1 MTLSMYPL
9 NPPRSIALIG
19 VACGLGGADA
29 GPAGAPAALRGLGL
43 TAVARRLDLP
53 AAWQTDIAPASSK
66 RDALPGLLRNV
77 ADAVAASLDAGE
89 LPVVIGGDHAIAAG
103 AWRGVGRAIG
113 EPPGLLWI
121 DAHLDA
127 HTPATSP
134 SGNPHGMPLA
144 ALFGHGDS
152 GMTSVSGPTLDP
164 ARVAVFAARD
174 WEAPE
179 RALLD
184 ALGVAVFDQAAIGRL
199 GLEAALAQAMAV
211 VGRRGVFGITVD
223 MDAFDPR
230 DAPGVACPTPG
241 GPPAGELLAAL
252 RRLGRRPN
260 CIAVEIAEYH
270 PGRDVAGQTG
280 RLVGELLESLLAPDA
295 GELKDWEHTSGARN
309 YHPLPV
315 VLARGEGS
323 LLWDVDGNRYVDMMA
338 AYSAVSF
345 GHAHPRLVAAMNSQV
360 RRLAVTSRAFHNDR
374 LPAFLRRLTELTGF
388 ERALP
393 MNTGAEAVET
403 ALKAARKWGHKI
415 KGIPDGQAEIIACAG
430 NFHGRTIAAVG
441 LSTEAAYRDGFGP
454 FPPGLLQIPYGDAD
468 ALAAAITPNTA
479 AFLVEPIQCEGGI
492 IVPPAGYLASCAET
506 CRRERVLLIADEVQT
521 GLGRTGR
528 LLACDHEDVQPDG
541 VCLGKALGGGLYP
554 VSAFLSGEELMS
566 VFRPGDH
573 GSTFGGNALA
583 AAVAMEALETL
594 IDERLVERAEALGRH
609 LQARLRALDT
619 PAVAA
624 VRGRGLLA
632 GIEIATGHGSARE
645 VAEALARRGVLTKD
659 THGTVIRLAP
669 ALNIPEELLDWA
681 LDRVAEVLGGRS
693 GRRVRVA

>member
-1 MTLSMYPL
+1 MTLSMHPL

-29 GPAGAPAALRGLGL
+29 GPADAPAALRRLGL

-53 AAWQTDIAPASSK
+53 AAWQPDIVPTAG
-66 RDALPGLLRNV
+66 RDALPALLRQV
-77 ADAVAASLDAGE
+77 ADAVAGRLDAGE

-103 AWRGVGRAIG
+103 TWRGVGRALG

-144 ALFGHGDS
+144 ALFGRGEP
-152 GMTSVSGPTLDP
+152 GMTAIPGPALDP
-164 ARVAVFAARD
+164 ERVAVFAARD

-184 ALGVAVFDQAAIGRL
+184 ELGVAVFDQAAIDRH
-199 GLEAALAQAMAV
+199 GLDAALARAMTV
-211 VGRRGVFGITVD
+211 VGRGGVFGITVD
-223 MDAFDPR
+223 LDAFDPA

-241 GPPAGELLAAL
+241 GPPAGELLSAL
-252 RRLGRRPN
+252 RRLACRPD
-260 CIAVEIAEYH
+260 CIAIEIAEYH
-270 PGRDVAGQTG
+270 PGRDVAEQTG
-280 RLVGELLESLLAPDA
+280 RLVGELLESLLAREA
-295 GELKDWEHTSGARN
+295 GELKGWEREAGARN
-309 YHPLPV
+309 YDPLPV

-323 LLWDVDGNRYVDMMA
+323 LLWDVEGNRYIDMMA

-345 GHAHPRLVAAMNSQV
+345 GHAHPRLLAAMNSQA

-388 ERALP
+388 DRALP

-403 ALKAARKWGHKI
+403 ALKAARKWGYRI
-415 KGIPDGQAEIIACAG
+415 KGIPDGRAEIIACAG

-441 LSTEAAYRDGFGP
+441 LSTEEAYRDGFGP
-454 FPPGLLQIPYGDAD
+454 FPPGLVQIPYGDAA
-468 ALAAAITPNTA
+468 ALAAAITPDTA

-492 IVPPAGYLASCAET
+492 VVPPNGYLARCAEI

-521 GLGRTGR
+521 GLGRAGR

-554 VSAFLSGEELMS
+554 VSAFLASEELMS

-594 IDERLVERAEALGRH
+594 IDEGLVERAERLGRH
-609 LQARLRALDT
+609 LLARLHALDT
-619 PAVAA
+619 PAVAD

-632 GIEIATGHGSARE
+632 GIEIANGRGSARE
-645 VAEALARRGVLTKD
+645 VAEDLARRGVLTKD

-681 LDRVAEVLGGRS
+681 LDRVAEVLGDRS
-693 GRRVRVA
+693 GRRVWVA